1 MKQNKHISPY
11 TKCRGC
17 GKRILVSLFKY
28 CPDCSKL
35 ANRLYQEHF
44 SLKARKYFWSYVR
57 KHGRR
62 CCFSGMS
69 LEIDDDTSPWFLV
82 FSRLN
87 PGDKS
92 KIVPASA
99 LFNAMK
105 SFLLK
110 KEFWYYVLALDDHRE
125 KHLKVKKIP
134 LVHWHGLNASMGDKI
149 CAGCGQAAALKWRK
163 YCARCA
169 RLAYRMKR
177 ARFPREAIN
186 GVWDYIRKYGFVCYY
201 TGMPLDW
208 DDLKSPWYLVFDHW
222 MPRDPRKIVITSA
235 VLNIMKSDLT
245 EEEFWYFI
253 RQLANFHRHGSV
265 VRKRKLAYWCRPYRL
280 SLFSNN

>member
-1 MKQNKHISPY
+1 MKQNKHTSPY

-17 GKRILVSLFKY
+17 GKRILLSWFKY

-35 ANRLYQEHF
+35 ADRLYQEHF
-44 SLKARKYFWSYVR
+44 SPKARKGFWSYVR

-62 CCFSGMS
+62 CCYSGMS

-99 LFNAMK
+99 LLNAMK

-134 LVHWHGLNASMGDKI
+134 LVHWHGLNASMDNRV
-149 CAGCGQAAALKWRK
+149 CAGCGYAAALKGRK

-177 ARFPREAIN
+177 ARFPREAIL
-186 GVWDYIRKYGFVCYY
+186 GVWDYVRKYGFVCYY
-201 TGMPLDW
+201 TGMPLDL

-253 RQLANFHRHGSV
+253 RQLANFRRHGSV
-265 VRKRKLAYWCRPYRL
+265 VRKRKLAYWCRPYR
-280 SLFSNN
+280 FKNIF